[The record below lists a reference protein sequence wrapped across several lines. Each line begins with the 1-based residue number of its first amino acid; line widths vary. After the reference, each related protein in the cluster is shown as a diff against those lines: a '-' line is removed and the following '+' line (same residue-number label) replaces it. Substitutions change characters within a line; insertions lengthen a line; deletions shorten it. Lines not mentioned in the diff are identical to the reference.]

1 MTATEDDVPPVTAPQ
16 AKFVIAMPPGWLRL
30 PALEGDRA
38 VLDTLVDGIVDDAL
52 PATLPRDSAEPW
64 RGELR
69 KRITTSV
76 GEAREAGATAVY
88 LPVRPVNGV
97 TVPASIIESE
107 IDDEG
112 HPDAVGVLAA
122 ILNDPSFAENGA
134 DASLRSV
141 DGAPAARTD
150 RTIRRVQRDPDW
162 PEVTTRQVVYTIE
175 VPHREGR
182 WIVLSFSSVSSDS
195 AGSTLSDALATLFDA
210 LVSTFRFTEVPGA
223 ENSDLERRLAE
234 IASL

>member
-1 MTATEDDVPPVTAPQ
+1 MTENEAPATEPQ

-30 PALEGDRA
+30 PALEGDRE
-38 VLDTLVDGIVDDAL
+38 VLDLMIDGIVADTL
-52 PATLPRDSAEPW
+52 PDSLPRDSTEPW

-69 KRITTSV
+69 KRLTASV
-76 GEAREAGATAVY
+76 VEAREAGATAVY

-112 HPDAVGVLAA
+112 HPDSVGVLAA
-122 ILNDPSFAENGA
+122 ILGDPALASQGA

-150 RTIRRVQRDPDW
+150 RTIRKVQRDADW
-162 PEVTTRQVVYTIE
+162 PEVTTRQIVYTIE

-182 WIVLSFSSVSSDS
+182 WIVLSFSSVSSDDSGS
-195 AGSTLSDALATLFDA
+195 ALSDALATLFDA

-223 ENSDLERRLAE
+223 EYSDLEKRLAE
-234 IASL
+234 IDSL

>member
-1 MTATEDDVPPVTAPQ
+1 VTENEAPATEPQ

-30 PALEGDRA
+30 PALEGDRE
-38 VLDTLVDGIVDDAL
+38 VLDLMIDGIVADTL
-52 PATLPRDSAEPW
+52 PDSLPRDSTEPW

-69 KRITTSV
+69 KRLTASV
-76 GEAREAGATAVY
+76 VEAREAGATAVY

-112 HPDAVGVLAA
+112 HPDSVGVLAA
-122 ILNDPSFAENGA
+122 ILGDPALASQGA

-150 RTIRRVQRDPDW
+150 RTIRKVQRDADW
-162 PEVTTRQVVYTIE
+162 PEVTTRQIVYTIE

-182 WIVLSFSSVSSDS
+182 WIVLSFSSVSSDDSGS
-195 AGSTLSDALATLFDA
+195 ALSDALAALFDA

-223 ENSDLERRLAE
+223 EYSDLEKRLAE
-234 IASL
+234 IDSL

>member
-1 MTATEDDVPPVTAPQ
+1 MTENEAPATEPQ

-30 PALEGDRA
+30 PALEGDRE
-38 VLDTLVDGIVDDAL
+38 VLDLMIDGIVADTL
-52 PATLPRDSAEPW
+52 PDSLPRDSTEPW

-69 KRITTSV
+69 KRLTASV
-76 GEAREAGATAVY
+76 VEAREAGATAVY

-112 HPDAVGVLAA
+112 HPDSVGVLAA
-122 ILNDPSFAENGA
+122 ILGDPALASQGA

-150 RTIRRVQRDPDW
+150 RTIRKVQRDADW
-162 PEVTTRQVVYTIE
+162 PEVTTRQIVYTIE

-182 WIVLSFSSVSSDS
+182 WIVLSFSSVSSDDS
-195 AGSTLSDALATLFDA
+195 GGALSDALATLFDA

-223 ENSDLERRLAE
+223 EYSDLEKRLAE
-234 IASL
+234 IDSL

>member
-1 MTATEDDVPPVTAPQ
+1 MTGTEAPPAGGSEPQ
-16 AKFVIAMPPGWLRL
+16 ASFVIALPPGWLRL
-30 PALEGDRA
+30 PAREAESD
-38 VLDTLVDGIVDDAL
+38 VLDALIDGIVADAL
-52 PATLPRDSAEPW
+52 PDALPRDSAEPW

-69 KRITTSV
+69 KRLTTSV
-76 GEAREAGATAVY
+76 IEAREAGATAVY

-112 HPDAVGVLAA
+112 HPDSVGVLAA
-122 ILNDPSFAENGA
+122 ILNDPTLSDQGA

-150 RTIRRVQRDPDW
+150 RTIRRVQRDADW

-182 WIVLSFSSVSSDS
+182 WIVLSFSAVSHNDS
-195 AGSTLSDALATLFDA
+195 GSALSDALATLFDA
-210 LVSTFRFTEVPGA
+210 LVSTFRFTDVPGV
-223 ENSDLERRLAE
+223 EHSDLERRLAE

>member
-1 MTATEDDVPPVTAPQ
+1 MTENEAPATEPQ

-30 PALEGDRA
+30 PALEGDRE
-38 VLDTLVDGIVDDAL
+38 VLDLMIDGIVADTL
-52 PATLPRDSAEPW
+52 PDSLPRDSTEPW

-69 KRITTSV
+69 KRLTASV
-76 GEAREAGATAVY
+76 VEAREAGATAVY

-112 HPDAVGVLAA
+112 HPDSVGVLAA
-122 ILNDPSFAENGA
+122 ILDDPALASQGA

-150 RTIRRVQRDPDW
+150 RTIRKVQRDADW
-162 PEVTTRQVVYTIE
+162 PEVTTRQIVYTIE

-182 WIVLSFSSVSSDS
+182 WIVLSFSSVSSDDSGS
-195 AGSTLSDALATLFDA
+195 ALSDALAILFDA

-223 ENSDLERRLAE
+223 EYSDLEKRLAE
-234 IASL
+234 IDSL

>member
-1 MTATEDDVPPVTAPQ
+1 MTVTEPQ
-16 AKFVIAMPPGWLRL
+16 ARFVIAMPPGWLRL
-30 PALEGDRA
+30 PALEGDRGL
-38 VLDTLVDGIVDDAL
+38 LDTLIDGIVADTL
-52 PATLPRDSAEPW
+52 PDSLPRDSAEPW

-69 KRITTSV
+69 RRLTTSV
-76 GEAREAGATAVY
+76 LEASDAGATAVY

-112 HPDAVGVLAA
+112 HPDSVSVLAA
-122 ILNDPSFAENGA
+122 ILTDPAFAGEGA

-150 RTIRRVQRDPDW
+150 RTLRRVQRSADLPM
-162 PEVTTRQVVYTIE
+162 VTTRQVVYTIE

-182 WIVLSFSSVSSDS
+182 WIVLSFSSVSSDD
-195 AGSTLSDALATLFDA
+195 AGSALSDALASLFDS
-210 LVSTFRFTEVPGA
+210 LVSTFRFTDVPGA
-223 ENSDLERRLAE
+223 EHSDLEKRLAE